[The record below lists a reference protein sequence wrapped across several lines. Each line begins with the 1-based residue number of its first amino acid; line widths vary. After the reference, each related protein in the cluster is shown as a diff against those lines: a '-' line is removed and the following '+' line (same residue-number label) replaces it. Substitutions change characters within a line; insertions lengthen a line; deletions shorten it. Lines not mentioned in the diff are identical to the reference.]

1 MDGGTPGAVNRV
13 RCSLCHSVATRCIHR
28 PASAIGG
35 RSILK
40 NEPDI
45 GAHGSAPKDPW
56 FHNYLIFKRT
66 GTVGTEQSPHGPY
79 LPTSCDER
87 VLARIQFSREGGP

>member
-1 MDGGTPGAVNRV
+1 MAAHPARSIGSDAVCAIPLQPGAFIVQHPRLV
-13 RCSLCHSVATRCIHR
+13 
-28 PASAIGG
+28 G
-35 RSILK
+35 SILK

-87 VLARIQFSREGGP
+87 VLARIQFWREGGP